1 MSSENV
7 HNPGDGGSIKKI
19 DTKSIT
25 FLITKSRKQKTNNNQ
40 TSNKQFTQPR
50 QSYNPPQNLNY
61 FLHQFTCTVNL
72 YLHCYTT
79 RKTLVEKSNTVNKI
93 ESYTR
98 TKLLSQPGLLGALS
112 S

>member
-7 HNPGDGGSIKKI
+7 HNPWDGGSIKKI
-19 DTKSIT
+19 D
-25 FLITKSRKQKTNNNQ
+25 TKSRKQKTNNNQ

-50 QSYNPPQNLNY
+50 QKRTQSYNPAQNLNY